1 MKKNYGR
8 GRRTRKNKSGK
19 RIPNVNTSRGGIRL

>member
-1 MKKNYGR
+1 MKKSFKR
-8 GRRTRKNKSGK
+8 GRRTRKYRGGK